1 MPRYETRVEEV
12 AVDAQVVPIRQLSES
27 QAPDSVKT
35 PATILIWPTMR
46 VSNILFV
53 FTNKVSQLFIQPL
66 FFKMPPRGRP
76 PKKKRNIWGL
86 RNQRTPSPLPLKLE
100 PALES
105 ASEALGHVDRAQ
117 PDPDQEDCE
126 NPNMEKQVTSEQI
139 ANENFEASGV
149 SVAVSIPIMGGNVA
163 VMSSTGPT
171 KRPVKLSFRND
182 REPDDA
188 DWIPPRIKNNLK
200 PKKGEW

>member
-1 MPRYETRVEEV
+1 
-12 AVDAQVVPIRQLSES
+12 
-27 QAPDSVKT
+27 
-35 PATILIWPTMR
+35 
-46 VSNILFV
+46 
-53 FTNKVSQLFIQPL
+53 
-66 FFKMPPRGRP
+66 
-76 PKKKRNIWGL
+76 
-86 RNQRTPSPLPLKLE
+86 
-100 PALES
+100 
-105 ASEALGHVDRAQ
+105 
-117 PDPDQEDCE
+117 
-126 NPNMEKQVTSEQI
+126 MEKQVTSEQI

-171 KRPVKLSFRND
+171 KD

>member
-1 MPRYETRVEEV
+1 M
-12 AVDAQVVPIRQLSES
+12 DAQVVPIRQLSGS

-76 PKKKRNIWGL
+76 PKKKRNISGL
-86 RNQRTPSPLPLKLE
+86 RNRRTPSPLPLKLE

-163 VMSSTGPT
+163 VMKVRDLQSG
-171 KRPVKLSFRND
+171 R
-182 REPDDA
+182 
-188 DWIPPRIKNNLK
+188 
-200 PKKGEW
+200 